1 MSKAPGNMHT
11 TPSAAPHPAARP
23 PLPGLDC
30 GCGCA
35 QRLVRTAQLLQRQR
49 EVGVRLQ
56 RAVMEAVAATNAG
69 ECRER
74 VAERLSVSGG

>member
-1 MSKAPGNMHT
+1 MSVHPP
-11 TPSAAPHPAARP
+11 PSAATPAPAPRP
-23 PLPGLDC
+23 PLSELDC

-35 QRLVRTAQLLQRQR
+35 PRLMRTAQLLQRQR